1 MINNLIAN
9 IKAQLGTES
18 NMDEFVAEKYAGS
31 EVAEELLALDDMDN
45 IEASM
50 ESATE
55 AIIGFG
61 LMEQEAALEAQG
73 LQLTEFNRYEGSLGN
88 ESLVNMAKRGG
99 YDIIIAIK
107 KAVSKIWKFF
117 MSIIDFFII
126 CDGRWKSYSKLA
138 KKYREK
144 MNRLKAHM
152 GEKEAD
158 KEYSIRKVGDAAKFV
173 NAVITGM
180 AKFTRTAPTATTKA
194 EDLAKSV
201 IKNIVDAMAATYVA
215 VSSALGGTVD
225 ADGYKKSLGVNDDGS
240 LIDGGVNEGA
250 SERLKA
256 VKESMSDYAKD
267 IREADAVPVET
278 AKSSVLS
285 ALSTI
290 ETATKKDIKW
300 FKQWK
305 KMSKDIDKAI
315 DKLGKDTAGA
325 GSSDLLTALGRL
337 SQGLV
342 EFKRAI
348 NVVMKETGSFIQ
360 LVLADAAKVIA
371 GETRIG
377 D

>member
-1 MINNLIAN
+1 
-9 IKAQLGTES
+9 
-18 NMDEFVAEKYAGS
+18 
-31 EVAEELLALDDMDN
+31 
-45 IEASM
+45 
-50 ESATE
+50 
-55 AIIGFG
+55 
-61 LMEQEAALEAQG
+61 
-73 LQLTEFNRYEGSLGN
+73 
-88 ESLVNMAKRGG
+88 
-99 YDIIIAIK
+99 
-107 KAVSKIWKFF
+107 
-117 MSIIDFFII
+117 
-126 CDGRWKSYSKLA
+126 
-138 KKYREK
+138 
-144 MNRLKAHM
+144 
-152 GEKEAD
+152 
-158 KEYSIRKVGDAAKFV
+158 
-173 NAVITGM
+173 
-180 AKFTRTAPTATTKA
+180 
-194 EDLAKSV
+194 
-201 IKNIVDAMAATYVA
+201 MAATYVA

-225 ADGYKKSLGVNDDGS
+225 ANGYKKSLGVDEDGN

-278 AKSSVLS
+278 AKSSILS

-290 ETATKKDIKW
+290 ETATKKDVKW

-315 DKLGKDTAGA
+315 AKLGKD
-325 GSSDLLTALGRL
+325 SSGTNSNDLLTALGRL